1 MCGPLLQW
9 AWVKS
14 PPSSFLVRDSTMLGE
29 FDMDVK
35 QFLVTSVGMHGGG
48 YFACA
53 MPWDLQIDRAQTFG
67 TSVWFGSHLSK
78 C

>member
-1 MCGPLLQW
+1 
-9 AWVKS
+9 
-14 PPSSFLVRDSTMLGE
+14 MLGE